1 MSERAIAL
9 VLITVGV
16 AVLCIGVL
24 IWSGA
29 LSWFGRLPGDIKF
42 ERGSFTFYFPLT
54 SLIVTSVAMTII
66 IQLIRRLIE

>member
-42 ERGSFTFYFPLT
+42 ERFPLT